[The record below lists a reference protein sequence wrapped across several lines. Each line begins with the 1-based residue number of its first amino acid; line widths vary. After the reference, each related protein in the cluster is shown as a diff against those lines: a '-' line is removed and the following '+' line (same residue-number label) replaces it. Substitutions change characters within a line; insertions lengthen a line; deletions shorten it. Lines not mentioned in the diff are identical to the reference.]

1 MEDYDSGIGSIDS
14 PMEPASPTEKSASVF
29 ETSTSSSPPS
39 SAQCG
44 DKLTTPAPKILSL
57 ETGNLS
63 SLATS
68 SESGECNGTAASI
81 QSVEESAIQLTS
93 DQMSLPHTSG
103 QKSEE
108 TAHNSSLEG
117 SDSIGSRDSVASS
130 TSPSSPVQMSSRAS
144 TASRLSETS
153 SRASTASRLSGLC
166 PVLEEYRIS
175 ISSLSTAITQLCE
188 GKGRSLSWRIVGMYH
203 NCTCGV
209 SWVRVPPEAA
219 HFS

>member
-44 DKLTTPAPKILSL
+44 DKLTTSAPKTLSL

-63 SLATS
+63 SSATS
-68 SESGECNGTAASI
+68 SESGECNGTAAST
-81 QSVEESAIQLTS
+81 QSVVESAIQLTS
-93 DQMSLPHTSG
+93 DQMSLPYTSG
-103 QKSEE
+103 QKSGE
-108 TAHNSSLEG
+108 TARNSSLEDF
-117 SDSIGSRDSVASS
+117 DSTYSRDSVASC
-130 TSPSSPVQMSSRAS
+130 PSSPVQISSRAS

-153 SRASTASRLSGLC
+153 SRASTASHLSALC

-175 ISSLSTAITQLCE
+175 ISSLSTALTQLCE
-188 GKGRSLSWRIVGMYH
+188 GKGRPLSWRVVGVYY
-203 NCTCGV
+203 NCTCRV